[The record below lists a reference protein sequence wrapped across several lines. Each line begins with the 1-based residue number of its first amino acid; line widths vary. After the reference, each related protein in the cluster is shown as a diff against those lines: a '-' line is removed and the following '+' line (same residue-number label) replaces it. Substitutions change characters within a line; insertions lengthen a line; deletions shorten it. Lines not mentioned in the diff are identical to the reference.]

1 MNTTASTATDSLT
14 ASPGTPEAEGWYAI
28 RTRRDFRA
36 AEQLES
42 LCDEI
47 YFPREQRRNAAGVMR
62 TCAVIPHVLFIRTTP
77 TQALALEARSHQ
89 PGERLVPFW
98 LYRYDDDPR
107 PQRITPQQ
115 IQLLRLLTATDTSR
129 CEVYNKADFRPGQ
142 LVSVTDGPFRGLT
155 GTVQRVR
162 KNRHVVV
169 AIQGICMIMLPF
181 IHPDLL
187 KPI

>member
-1 MNTTASTATDSLT
+1 M
-14 ASPGTPEAEGWYAI
+14 
-28 RTRRDFRA
+28 
-36 AEQLES
+36 
-42 LCDEI
+42 
-47 YFPREQRRNAAGVMR
+47 
-62 TCAVIPHVLFIRTTP
+62 
-77 TQALALEARSHQ
+77 
-89 PGERLVPFW
+89 
-98 LYRYDDDPR
+98 
-107 PQRITPQQ
+107 
-115 IQLLRLLTATDTSR
+115 
-129 CEVYNKADFRPGQ
+129 YNKADFRPGQ